1 MNSNVCKH
9 SSDFSLFFKALISKD
24 TDTGTPTE
32 GAARNIFR
40 SPTINT
46 SVASICFHPH
56 SYCNK
61 RCAAPITLSPPASGP
76 LGVHLPSSLLVHTNE
91 VTRAWIA
98 LVEWFLCFFTR
109 MEAACSELSATC
121 NWGGGKKT
129 VLLQI
134 LRYSFCFFAQCFHR
148 AHVEDWLFTPS
159 YESQHWNWL
168 QCITE
173 HDYYFQELTL
183 IKMWHSAKKE
193 ENSCKLKWRGGILRG

>member
-121 NWGGGKKT
+121 NWGGGEKKHFVANTEIQFFVSLLNVST
-129 VLLQI
+129 VHMCKTGYLH
-134 LRYSFCFFAQCFHR
+134 LRMSHNIETDF
-148 AHVEDWLFTPS
+148 
-159 YESQHWNWL
+159 
-168 QCITE
+168 
-173 HDYYFQELTL
+173 
-183 IKMWHSAKKE
+183 SA
-193 ENSCKLKWRGGILRG
+193 